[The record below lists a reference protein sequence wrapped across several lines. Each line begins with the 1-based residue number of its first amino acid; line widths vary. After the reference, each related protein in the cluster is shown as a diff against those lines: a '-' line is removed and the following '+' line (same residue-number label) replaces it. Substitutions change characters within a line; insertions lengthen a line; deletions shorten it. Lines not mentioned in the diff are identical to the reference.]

1 MKRILIHTLI
11 FSPDGVSTA
20 YLYNDIALRL
30 QERGY
35 EVVVLTTTPHFNI
48 VPSQVEKQPTRWKIW
63 GFCKVSRF
71 HGMTVLH
78 VPQRKF
84 KSTLL
89 RLLGFCYWHFVS
101 FFVGLTIRHV
111 DLILSPSPPL
121 TIGLLNLWLAKLKGC
136 KVVYNVQ
143 EIYPDILK
151 LKGGIV
157 LKFLRWMEHKVYNG
171 SDAVTTIDKVFH
183 DTIVDRFEDESKL
196 HIIPNFVDT
205 DLYHEVAVQSSSTS
219 EATKSITS
227 SSRVQD
233 TSRIGELEN
242 STSNSK
248 PATDSKLYTL
258 NSELFPDTENIK
270 LLYAGNIGHAQS
282 WEPLIELADRTRDLN
297 VEYIV
302 IGEGAKRGYVEEEIK
317 KRGLEKLHLLPY
329 QPRELMPAIL
339 SYSDASFIFMAPEMD
354 GDGFP
359 SKVYTIMACQRPML
373 ILSGENTPIVNF
385 LKDKGCAKLITEKDF
400 DKKVD
405 EMVEWLRGVTKEELR
420 SMGEKGIT
428 EIRKHYTKEI
438 VTSQYADLVDS
449 LLNTNS
455 TK

>member
-1 MKRILIHTLI
+1 MFDIKRNRYQMKRVLIHTLI

-20 YLYNDIALRL
+20 YLFNDIALRL

-48 VPSQVEKQPTRWKIW
+48 VPEQVAVQPMRWKVW
-63 GFCKVSRF
+63 GFCKVSKF

-78 VPQRKF
+78 VPRKKF

-89 RLLGFCYWHFVS
+89 RLLGFIYWHIVS
-101 FFVGLTIRHV
+101 FFIGLTVKHV

-121 TIGLLNLWLAKLKGC
+121 TVGWMNLGLAKLKGC

-151 LKGGIV
+151 MKEGLP
-157 LKFLRWMEHKVYNG
+157 LKFLRWMERRVYNG
-171 SDAVTTIDKVFH
+171 SDAVTTIDKVFY
-183 DTIVDRFEDESKL
+183 DTIEPRFVDKTKL

-205 DLYHEVAVQSSSTS
+205 ELYRALSSLQ
-219 EATKSITS
+219 
-227 SSRVQD
+227 V
-233 TSRIGELEN
+233 N
-242 STSNSK
+242 SLLDPK
-248 PATDSKLYTL
+248 
-258 NSELFPDTENIK
+258 LFPNTDGIK

-282 WEPLIELADRTRDLN
+282 WEPLIELADRTRELN

-302 IGEGAKRGYVEEEIK
+302 IGEGAKRGYLVEEKE
-317 KRGLEKLHLLPY
+317 RRKLTNLRILPY

-339 SYSDASFIFMAPEMD
+339 SYSDASFIFMAPEND

-359 SKVYTIMACQRPML
+359 SKVYTIMACERPL
-373 ILSGENTPIVNF
+373 LVSSGENTPIVNF

-405 EMVEWLRGVTKEELR
+405 EMVEWLHTVTKEEL
-420 SMGEKGIT
+420 SLMGKKGLA
-428 EIRKHYTKEI
+428 EIQAKYTKEK
-438 VTSQYADLVDS
+438 VTDVYADLVDE
-449 LLNTNS
+449 LVQEG
-455 TK
+455 

>member
-1 MKRILIHTLI
+1 MKRVLIHTLI

-30 QERGY
+30 QQRGY

-48 VPSQVEKQPTRWKIW
+48 VPEQVEKQPMKWKVW
-63 GFCKVSRF
+63 GFCKVSKF
-71 HGMTVLH
+71 NGMTVLH
-78 VPQRKF
+78 VPQKKF

-89 RLLGFCYWHFVS
+89 RLIGFVYWHIVS
-101 FFVGLTIRHV
+101 FIIGLTIKHV

-121 TIGLLNLWLAKLKGC
+121 TVGWMNLGLAKLKGC
-136 KVVYNVQ
+136 KVIYNVQ

-151 LKGGIV
+151 LKGGFV
-157 LKFLRWMEHKVYNG
+157 LKFLRRMESKVYNR
-171 SDAVTTIDKVFH
+171 SDAVTTIDKVFY
-183 DTIVDRFEDESKL
+183 DTIAPRFKDQSKL

-205 DLYHEVAVQSSSTS
+205 ELYHQISVQEFNSL
-219 EATKSITS
+219 K
-227 SSRVQD
+227 VQGKWD
-233 TSRIGELEN
+233 EKLFPN
-242 STSNSK
+242 
-248 PATDSKLYTL
+248 TDS
-258 NSELFPDTENIK
+258 IK

-297 VEYIV
+297 VEYVV
-302 IGEGAKRGYVEEEIK
+302 IGEGAKRGYVEEEIQ

-359 SKVYTIMACQRPML
+359 SKVYTIMACERPL
-373 ILSGENTPIVNF
+373 LVLSGENTPIINF
-385 LKDKGCAKLITEKDF
+385 LEGKGCAKLITEKDF

-405 EMVEWLRGVTKEELR
+405 MMVEWLKTVTKEDLAQ
-420 SMGEKGIT
+420 MGKNGLA
-428 EIRKHYTKEI
+428 EIQAKYTKEN
-438 VTSQYADLVDS
+438 VTDMYCDLVKD
-449 LLNTNS
+449 LIGE
-455 TK
+455 

>member
-1 MKRILIHTLI
+1 MKRVLIHSLT

-30 QERGY
+30 QERGH

-48 VPSQVEKQPTRWKIW
+48 VPEQVKKQPMRWKVW
-63 GFCKVSRF
+63 GFCKVSDY

-78 VPQRKF
+78 VPQKKF

-89 RLLGFCYWHFVS
+89 RLLGFVYWHIVS
-101 FFVGLTIRHV
+101 FFIGLTVRHV

-121 TIGLLNLWLAKLKGC
+121 TLGWLNLGLAKLKGC

-151 LKGGIV
+151 LKGGIT
-157 LKFLRWMEHKVYNG
+157 LKFLRWMEKKVYNG
-171 SDAVTTIDKVFH
+171 SNAVTTIDRVFY
-183 DTIVDRFEDESKL
+183 DTIVPRFKDQSKL

-205 DLYHEVAVQSSSTS
+205 ELYHEVDWVGNLD
-219 EATKSITS
+219 EK
-227 SSRVQD
+227 
-233 TSRIGELEN
+233 
-242 STSNSK
+242 
-248 PATDSKLYTL
+248 
-258 NSELFPDTENIK
+258 LFPKNDSIK

-282 WEPLIELADRTRDLN
+282 WEPLIELADKTRDLN
-297 VEYIV
+297 VEYVV
-302 IGEGAKRGYVEEEIK
+302 IGEGAKHGYVEDEIK
-317 KRGLEKLHLLPY
+317 KRNLIKLHLLPY

-359 SKVYTIMACQRPML
+359 SKVYTIMACERPL
-373 ILSGENTPIVNF
+373 LVLSGENTPIVNF
-385 LKDKGCAKLITEKDF
+385 LEGKGCAKLITEKDF

-405 EMVEWLRGVTKEELR
+405 MMVEWLRSITKKELAQ
-420 SMGEKGIT
+420 MGKNGLA
-428 EIRKHYTKEI
+428 EIQSKYTKEI
-438 VTSQYADLVDS
+438 VTGMYADLVKE
-449 LLNTNS
+449 LIGE
-455 TK
+455 

>member
-1 MKRILIHTLI
+1 MKRVLIHSLI

-30 QERGY
+30 QKRGY

-48 VPSQVEKQPTRWKIW
+48 VPEQVEKQPMRWKVW
-63 GFCKVSRF
+63 GLCKVSEYN
-71 HGMTVLH
+71 GMMVLH
-78 VPQRKF
+78 VPQKKF
-84 KSTLL
+84 KSTIL
-89 RLLGFCYWHFVS
+89 RLLGFVYWHVVS
-101 FFVGLTIRHV
+101 FFLGLTIKHV

-121 TIGLLNLWLAKLKGC
+121 TLGFLNLGLAKLKGS

-151 LKGGIV
+151 MKGGIV
-157 LKFLRWMEHKVYNG
+157 LRFLKWMERKVYNG
-171 SDAVTTIDKVFH
+171 SDAVTTIDKVFY
-183 DTIVDRFEDESKL
+183 DTIVDRFEDKRKL

-205 DLYHEVAVQSSSTS
+205 DLYHEVPFVFSNTD
-219 EATKSITS
+219 
-227 SSRVQD
+227 D
-233 TSRIGELEN
+233 TNNTDKKVYNIL
-242 STSNSK
+242 SN
-248 PATDSKLYTL
+248 TDDTNHTDHHGTYTLDSK
-258 NSELFPDTENIK
+258 LFPDTDSIK

-282 WEPLIELADRTRDLN
+282 WEPLIELAERTKDLN

-302 IGEGAKRGYVEEEIK
+302 IGEGAKRGYVEEEIR

-359 SKVYTIMACQRPML
+359 SKVYTIMACERPML

-385 LKDKGCAKLITEKDF
+385 LKDKGCAKLITEPDF
-400 DKKVD
+400 GKKVG
-405 EMVEWLRGVTKEELR
+405 EMETWLRGVTKEELQK
-420 SMGEKGIT
+420 MGKNGLA
-428 EIRKHYTKEI
+428 EIQAKYTKEK
-438 VTSQYADLVDS
+438 VTDMYANLVDE
-449 LLNTNS
+449 LVQEKQVINS
-455 TK
+455 KSKI

>member
-1 MKRILIHTLI
+1 MKRVLIHSLI

-48 VPSQVEKQPTRWKIW
+48 VPEQVEKQPMRWKVW
-63 GFCKVSRF
+63 GFCKVSKF
-71 HGMTVLH
+71 NGMTVLH
-78 VPQRKF
+78 VPQKKF
-84 KSTLL
+84 KSTAL
-89 RLLGFCYWHFVS
+89 RLLGFIYWHIVS
-101 FFVGLTIRHV
+101 FFIGLTIRHV

-121 TIGLLNLWLAKLKGC
+121 TLGFLNLGLAKLKGC

-151 LKGGIV
+151 LKGGIT
-157 LKFLRWMEHKVYNG
+157 LKFLSWMEKKVYNG

-183 DTIVDRFEDESKL
+183 DTIAPRFKDQSKL

-205 DLYHEVAVQSSSTS
+205 DLYRQVEFQVSSS
-219 EATKSITS
+219 K
-227 SSRVQD
+227 VQD
-233 TSRIGELEN
+233 
-242 STSNSK
+242 SNIYTLDAK
-248 PATDSKLYTL
+248 LFPQTDS
-258 NSELFPDTENIK
+258 IK

-282 WEPLIELADRTRDLN
+282 WVPLIELADKTRDLN
-297 VEYIV
+297 VEYVV
-302 IGEGAKRGYVEEEIK
+302 IGEGAKRGYVEEEIQ
-317 KRGLEKLHLLPY
+317 KRGLDKLHLLPY

-359 SKVYTIMACQRPML
+359 SKVYTIMACERPML

-385 LKDKGCAKLITEKDF
+385 LKDKGCAKLITEKGF

-405 EMVEWLRGVTKEELR
+405 EMVAWLRGITKEELKE
-420 SMGEKGIT
+420 MGKNGLA
-428 EIRKHYTKEI
+428 EIQANYTKEI
-438 VTSQYADLVDS
+438 VTGMYADLVEE
-449 LLNTNS
+449 LIGE
-455 TK
+455 

>member
-1 MKRILIHTLI
+1 MKRVLIHSLI

-30 QERGY
+30 QERGH

-48 VPSQVEKQPTRWKIW
+48 VPEQVKKQPMRWKVW
-63 GFCKVSRF
+63 GFCKVSDY

-78 VPQRKF
+78 VPQKKF

-89 RLLGFCYWHFVS
+89 RLLGFVYWHIVS
-101 FFVGLTIRHV
+101 FFIGLTVRHV

-121 TIGLLNLWLAKLKGC
+121 TLGWLNLGLAKLKGC

-151 LKGGIV
+151 LKGGIT
-157 LKFLRWMEHKVYNG
+157 LKFLRWMEKKVYNG
-171 SDAVTTIDKVFH
+171 SNAVTTIDQVFY
-183 DTIVDRFEDESKL
+183 DTIVPRFKDQRKL

-205 DLYHEVAVQSSSTS
+205 ELYHEVDW
-219 EATKSITS
+219 EGNLDEK
-227 SSRVQD
+227 
-233 TSRIGELEN
+233 
-242 STSNSK
+242 
-248 PATDSKLYTL
+248 
-258 NSELFPDTENIK
+258 LFPKNDSIK

-282 WEPLIELADRTRDLN
+282 WEPLIELADKTRDLN
-297 VEYIV
+297 VEYVV
-302 IGEGAKRGYVEEEIK
+302 IGEGAKRGYVEDEIK
-317 KRGLEKLHLLPY
+317 KRNLIKLHLLPY

-359 SKVYTIMACQRPML
+359 SKVYTIMACERPL
-373 ILSGENTPIVNF
+373 LVLSGENTPIVNF
-385 LKDKGCAKLITEKDF
+385 LEGKGCAKLITEKDF

-405 EMVEWLRGVTKEELR
+405 MMVEWLRSITKKELTQ
-420 SMGEKGIT
+420 MGKNGLA
-428 EIRKHYTKEI
+428 EIQSKYTKEI
-438 VTSQYADLVDS
+438 VTGMYADLVKE
-449 LLNTNS
+449 LIGE
-455 TK
+455 

>member
-1 MKRILIHTLI
+1 MKRILIHSLI

-48 VPSQVEKQPTRWKIW
+48 VPEQVEKQPMHWKVW
-63 GFCKVSRF
+63 GFCKMSKF
-71 HGMTVLH
+71 NGMTVLH
-78 VPQRKF
+78 VPQKKF
-84 KSTLL
+84 KSTVL
-89 RLLGFCYWHFVS
+89 RLLGFVYWHIVS
-101 FFVGLTIRHV
+101 FFIGLTIRHV

-121 TIGLLNLWLAKLKGC
+121 TLGFLNLGLAKLKGC

-151 LKGGIV
+151 LKGGIT
-157 LKFLRWMEHKVYNG
+157 LKFLSWMEKKVYNG
-171 SDAVTTIDKVFH
+171 SDAVTTIDKVFY
-183 DTIVDRFEDESKL
+183 DTIAPRFKDQSKL

-205 DLYHEVAVQSSSTS
+205 DLYRQVEFQVSSS
-219 EATKSITS
+219 K
-227 SSRVQD
+227 VQD
-233 TSRIGELEN
+233 
-242 STSNSK
+242 SNIYTLDAK
-248 PATDSKLYTL
+248 LFPQTDS
-258 NSELFPDTENIK
+258 IK

-297 VEYIV
+297 VEYVV
-302 IGEGAKRGYVEEEIK
+302 IGEGAKRGYVEEEIQ
-317 KRGLEKLHLLPY
+317 KRGLDKLHLLPY

-359 SKVYTIMACQRPML
+359 SKVYTIMACERPML

-385 LKDKGCAKLITEKDF
+385 LKNKGCAKLITEKDF
-400 DKKVD
+400 DAKVN
-405 EMVEWLRGVTKEELR
+405 EMDSWLRGITKEELKE
-420 SMGEKGIT
+420 MGKNGLA
-428 EIRKHYTKEI
+428 EIQAKYTKEI
-438 VTSQYADLVDS
+438 VTGMYADLVRE
-449 LLNTNS
+449 LIGE
-455 TK
+455 

>member
-1 MKRILIHTLI
+1 MKRVLIHTLI

-48 VPSQVEKQPTRWKIW
+48 VPEQVAQQPMRWKVW
-63 GFCKVSRF
+63 GFCKVSKF

-78 VPQRKF
+78 VPQKKF

-89 RLLGFCYWHFVS
+89 RLLGFVYWHIVS
-101 FFVGLTIRHV
+101 FFIGLTIKHV

-121 TIGLLNLWLAKLKGC
+121 TIGLLNLGLAKLKGC

-151 LKGGIV
+151 LKEGLP
-157 LKFLRWMEHKVYNG
+157 LKVLRWMERKVYNR
-171 SDAVTTIDKVFH
+171 SDAVTTIDQVFY
-183 DTIVDRFEDESKL
+183 DTIVSRFEDKSKL

-205 DLYHEVAVQSSSTS
+205 ELYRALSSLQVN
-219 EATKSITS
+219 
-227 SSRVQD
+227 R
-233 TSRIGELEN
+233 LL
-242 STSNSK
+242 
-248 PATDSKLYTL
+248 DSKL
-258 NSELFPDTENIK
+258 FPNTDSIK

-282 WEPLIELADRTRDLN
+282 WEPLIELADRTREMN

-302 IGEGAKRGYVEEEIK
+302 IGEGAKRNYVASEIE

-359 SKVYTIMACQRPML
+359 SKVYTIMACERPL
-373 ILSGENTPIVNF
+373 LVLSGENTPIVNF
-385 LKDKGCAKLITEKDF
+385 LMDKGCAKLITEQDF
-400 DKKVD
+400 GKKVD
-405 EMVEWLRGVTKEELR
+405 EMVAWLGSVTREELKE
-420 SMGEKGIT
+420 MGRKGLA
-428 EIRKHYTKEI
+428 EIQAKYTKEK
-438 VTSQYADLVDS
+438 VTDMYVELVDT
-449 LLNTNS
+449 L